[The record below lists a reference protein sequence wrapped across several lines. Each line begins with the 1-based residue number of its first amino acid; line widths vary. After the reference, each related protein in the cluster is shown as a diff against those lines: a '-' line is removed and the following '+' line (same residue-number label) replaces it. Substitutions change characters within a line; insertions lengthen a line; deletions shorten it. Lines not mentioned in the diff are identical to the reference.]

1 MTLLKEH
8 VRRVTSKGQ
17 VTIPAE
23 VRRLLGVQPGE
34 QVIFRVQGDKVEI
47 SRASMSLEEVFGSV
61 QPLNRPEDFEAVRKA
76 AREERAEKVLQE
88 MGEP

>member
-1 MTLLKEH
+1 MTLLNEH

-34 QVIFRVQGDKVEI
+34 QVVFRIQDDKVEI

-61 QPLNRPEDFEAVRKA
+61 QPLNRPEDFEAIRKA
-76 AREERAEKVLQE
+76 VREERAEKILQE
-88 MGEP
+88 MQEM